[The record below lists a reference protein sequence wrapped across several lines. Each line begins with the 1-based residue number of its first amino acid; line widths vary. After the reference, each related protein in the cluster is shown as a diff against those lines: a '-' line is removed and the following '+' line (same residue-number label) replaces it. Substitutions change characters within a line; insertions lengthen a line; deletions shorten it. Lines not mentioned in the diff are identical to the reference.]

1 MPSVDQYYQIL
12 KKTNV
17 SLSCCFEL
25 IEILQQNQ
33 NVVDIAGNFF
43 SLQVICS
50 IYQWFSCRYM
60 YLVLC
65 VIHFT
70 CIYLIEIWN
79 KVKTAGLT
87 LKHTT
92 CNNEKNN
99 TFVWC

>member
-43 SLQVICS
+43 SL
-50 IYQWFSCRYM
+50 
-60 YLVLC
+60 
-65 VIHFT
+65 
-70 CIYLIEIWN
+70 
-79 KVKTAGLT
+79 
-87 LKHTT
+87 
-92 CNNEKNN
+92 
-99 TFVWC
+99 